1 MLTSILI
8 AVFITL
14 VVVYLWH
21 IHRTYSFFIRLGIP
35 GPSTTFFFGNFP
47 EFIKTKRLSLCLKEW
62 TKKYGRVFG
71 YFEGHTPILIVSD
84 PNILQDIFITSFS
97 NFHSHREY
105 TFDQPHEKE
114 GHLFIAQGLRWKRQ
128 RFVINPTF
136 SSIKLKQ
143 MSPLINHSIDALM
156 KKLTEQYQLG
166 EPFDIYAFLK
176 RFTMDTIWSCGF
188 GLDTDMQNN
197 PNDPYLIQSQR
208 VFSAENAYRKIV
220 LLSLFMPEFKWFW
233 ITLDAVD
240 NIVRRWLRHYVPLA
254 RKLITDDPIIWIKK
268 QAQELIK
275 KRVNLGYTSRMDL
288 LQLMLG
294 SASDQEFIEDRSA
307 PTDVTTDTEIEAPPL
322 VRKITKHEI
331 AGNIYLFM
339 IAGYETTSTALAY
352 ACYVLATNPNEQI
365 KLQEH
370 IDSHFNPD
378 TDNDMLSYETIS
390 KMEYLDMF
398 IREVLR
404 MYPIAPI
411 ASNRQSVEDFH
422 ISHFGTIPAGTIVG
436 IDIYSVHFDSDL
448 WGPVDPNVFYPERF
462 ATKRHPLAWIPFGS
476 GPRNCVGMRFALM
489 QMKLVLIRLLK
500 TYSVIECGKQTHRS
514 TEELDEI
521 VTIAPKNVIEKRTH
535 YQTNIISKSTA
546 SSPLSSISAS
556 VAAEPLLHKVPGVQQ
571 VQNVQQLQDIQ
582 RVSGDPQVQGA
593 LSLSHPQQISIT
605 TESTRYAQTPIY
617 GRKKKENDLLIKEN
631 LNLLSEQSVEF
642 KKDLVQQSLLIERHE
657 NLFMKLIVPM
667 FEDLFGVT
675 ASQNQDKKGNILDPD
690 RKLKL
695 ERYLIQMKKIKEG
708 EEDFRLIGVYAS
720 DSKTWSWDDLSHFL
734 SKKCV
739 IYGDFN
745 VDIMQDRKKAEIL
758 LQWADEQFLAQALS
772 NSPTSL
778 RSDRVIDYA
787 FVRGLNLDIQVFNGN
802 TTSDQLGENI
812 HWKVCF
818 FKKIAKKELNLLFS
832 SQLDNLLRLR
842 NAPSSS
848 SIWFWYRSKRFLKPS
863 SSSLHALID
872 SSGQIVK
879 ESDHMCNVAAD
890 YYEDFF
896 KASYIVRPHPY
907 TDSPPIEYDN
917 NNEFIL
923 EVTLD
928 ELINTVLAKKEK
940 KSLDAHGI
948 SNYMFNFLDLNYWS
962 LLLKLYNHSFQKSV
976 LPSAWKDTQMILLAK
991 KDSICPPSLTR
1002 PISLLDS
1009 FQKIVR
1015 QSLRTRTIEPRPVDN
1030 T

>member
-197 PNDPYLIQSQR
+197 PNDPYLIQSQ
-208 VFSAENAYRKIV
+208 
-220 LLSLFMPEFKWFW
+220 L
-233 ITLDAVD
+233 
-240 NIVRRWLRHYVPLA
+240 
-254 RKLITDDPIIWIKK
+254 
-268 QAQELIK
+268 
-275 KRVNLGYTSRMDL
+275 
-288 LQLMLG
+288 
-294 SASDQEFIEDRSA
+294 
-307 PTDVTTDTEIEAPPL
+307 
-322 VRKITKHEI
+322 
-331 AGNIYLFM
+331 

-546 SSPLSSISAS
+546 PSPSSSISAS

-571 VQNVQQLQDIQ
+571 AQNVQQLQDIQ
-582 RVSGDPQVQGA
+582 RVSGGPQVQGA

-605 TESTRYAQTPIY
+605 TESTRYAQTLKRELSSSTLREELLIK
-617 GRKKKENDLLIKEN
+617 RKITVGYIVYDIDEYLAPVNVLICSKCLDLGHFMKQCTQVKSTCHTCDECADDLKLHICSNIDKCIHCGQNHKSNSFRCQVVKSFRSELTRKILSSNSSSTYSTTNTLNNMSYSNFKYLSSDFPPMPMPQFLPTNPNNTMLTKLDDLLGKITEVNNHLSNLELNYNNFEQFMVEKKENDLLIKEN

-667 FEDLFGVT
+667 FEDLFGVI

-690 RKLKL
+690 LKLKL
-695 ERYLIQMKKIKEG
+695 ERYLIQMKKIKEVDVKG

-734 SKKCV
+734 SKKCI

-772 NSPTSL
+772 NSPASL

-802 TTSDQLGENI
+802 TTSDQLGKNI

-890 YYEDFF
+890 YYE
-896 KASYIVRPHPY
+896 
-907 TDSPPIEYDN
+907 
-917 NNEFIL
+917 
-923 EVTLD
+923 
-928 ELINTVLAKKEK
+928 
-940 KSLDAHGI
+940 
-948 SNYMFNFLDLNYWS
+948 
-962 LLLKLYNHSFQKSV
+962 
-976 LPSAWKDTQMILLAK
+976 
-991 KDSICPPSLTR
+991 
-1002 PISLLDS
+1002 
-1009 FQKIVR
+1009 
-1015 QSLRTRTIEPRPVDN
+1015 
-1030 T
+1030 

>member
-233 ITLDAVD
+233 ITLDA
-240 NIVRRWLRHYVPLA
+240 
-254 RKLITDDPIIWIKK
+254 
-268 QAQELIK
+268 
-275 KRVNLGYTSRMDL
+275 
-288 LQLMLG
+288 
-294 SASDQEFIEDRSA
+294 DRSA

-331 AGNIYLFM
+331 AV

-521 VTIAPKNVIEKRTH
+521 VTIAPKNVIKIKHKLTTSTIKKKRTH
-535 YQTNIISKSTA
+535 YQTNIISKSA
-546 SSPLSSISAS
+546 APSPLSSISAS
-556 VAAEPLLHKVPGVQQ
+556 VAAEPLLHKVPVVQQ

-582 RVSGDPQVQGA
+582 RVSGGPQVQGA

-605 TESTRYAQTPIY
+605 TESTRYAQTLKRELSSSTLREELLIKRKITIGYIVYDIDEYLTPVNILICSKCLDLGHFMKQCTQVKSTCHTCGECADDLKLHICFNIEKSIY

-695 ERYLIQMKKIKEG
+695 ERYLIQMKKIKE
-708 EEDFRLIGVYAS
+708 
-720 DSKTWSWDDLSHFL
+720 
-734 SKKCV
+734 
-739 IYGDFN
+739 
-745 VDIMQDRKKAEIL
+745 
-758 LQWADEQFLAQALS
+758 
-772 NSPTSL
+772 
-778 RSDRVIDYA
+778 
-787 FVRGLNLDIQVFNGN
+787 
-802 TTSDQLGENI
+802 
-812 HWKVCF
+812 
-818 FKKIAKKELNLLFS
+818 
-832 SQLDNLLRLR
+832 
-842 NAPSSS
+842 
-848 SIWFWYRSKRFLKPS
+848 
-863 SSSLHALID
+863 
-872 SSGQIVK
+872 
-879 ESDHMCNVAAD
+879 
-890 YYEDFF
+890 
-896 KASYIVRPHPY
+896 
-907 TDSPPIEYDN
+907 
-917 NNEFIL
+917 
-923 EVTLD
+923 
-928 ELINTVLAKKEK
+928 
-940 KSLDAHGI
+940 
-948 SNYMFNFLDLNYWS
+948 
-962 LLLKLYNHSFQKSV
+962 
-976 LPSAWKDTQMILLAK
+976 
-991 KDSICPPSLTR
+991 
-1002 PISLLDS
+1002 
-1009 FQKIVR
+1009 
-1015 QSLRTRTIEPRPVDN
+1015 
-1030 T
+1030 

>member
-197 PNDPYLIQSQR
+197 PNDPYLIQSQ
-208 VFSAENAYRKIV
+208 
-220 LLSLFMPEFKWFW
+220 L
-233 ITLDAVD
+233 
-240 NIVRRWLRHYVPLA
+240 
-254 RKLITDDPIIWIKK
+254 
-268 QAQELIK
+268 
-275 KRVNLGYTSRMDL
+275 
-288 LQLMLG
+288 
-294 SASDQEFIEDRSA
+294 
-307 PTDVTTDTEIEAPPL
+307 
-322 VRKITKHEI
+322 
-331 AGNIYLFM
+331 

-546 SSPLSSISAS
+546 PSPSSSISAS

-571 VQNVQQLQDIQ
+571 AQNVQQLQDIQ
-582 RVSGDPQVQGA
+582 RVSGGPQVQGA

-605 TESTRYAQTPIY
+605 TESTRYAQTLKLELSSSTLRKELLIKRKITVGYIVYDIDEYLAPVNVLICSKCLDL
-617 GRKKKENDLLIKEN
+617 GHFMKQCTQVKSTCHTCGECADDLKLHICSNIDKCIHCGQNHNNLWSKKKENDLLIKEN
-631 LNLLSEQSVEF
+631 FNLLSEQSAEF

-690 RKLKL
+690 LKLKL
-695 ERYLIQMKKIKEG
+695 ERYLIQMKKIKEVDVKG

-734 SKKCV
+734 SKKCI

-772 NSPTSL
+772 NSPASL

-802 TTSDQLGENI
+802 TTSDQLGKNI

-890 YYEDFF
+890 YYE
-896 KASYIVRPHPY
+896 
-907 TDSPPIEYDN
+907 
-917 NNEFIL
+917 
-923 EVTLD
+923 
-928 ELINTVLAKKEK
+928 
-940 KSLDAHGI
+940 
-948 SNYMFNFLDLNYWS
+948 
-962 LLLKLYNHSFQKSV
+962 
-976 LPSAWKDTQMILLAK
+976 
-991 KDSICPPSLTR
+991 
-1002 PISLLDS
+1002 
-1009 FQKIVR
+1009 
-1015 QSLRTRTIEPRPVDN
+1015 
-1030 T
+1030 